1 MSMRSRQRE
10 VATRKR
16 DKKAQS
22 KQKNQA
28 NLSKTP
34 SGQKAL
40 TSQLTAK
47 ANEDLVIAED
57 DELLRNFA
65 RNDNQAELA
74 AMYEGCDNQK
84 EEMK

>member
-1 MSMRSRQRE
+1 MSMGSRQKE

-16 DKKAQS
+16 DKKAKS
-22 KQKNQA
+22 KQKNHA

-40 TSQLTAK
+40 TLQLTAK
-47 ANEDLVIAED
+47 ANEDLLIAED

-65 RNDNQAELA
+65 RSDNQAALA
-74 AMYEGCDNQK
+74 AMYEGCENQK
-84 EEMK
+84 